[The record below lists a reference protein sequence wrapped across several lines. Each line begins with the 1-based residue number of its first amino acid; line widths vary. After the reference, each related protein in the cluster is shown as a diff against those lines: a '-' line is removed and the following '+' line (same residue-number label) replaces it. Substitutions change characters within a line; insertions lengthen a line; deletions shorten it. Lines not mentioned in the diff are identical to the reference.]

1 MGVVH
6 IYVRGERNMKRKI
19 FAVLTV
25 ALLLCINLSLLGF
38 ATYEYGVIPE
48 ERIVP
53 LVSDEADL
61 LTDEEETL
69 LTDRLDTLGFI
80 YSVEIGVVTVN
91 SLEGKSAQAFA
102 DDYYDYNGYGYG
114 VNDDGLLVLYKD
126 GVPGDR
132 EVYITTHGSAVY
144 KFSDYKIDRIRDEM
158 ISDLQYGNYYRAFE
172 IFADECE
179 DVLENYEIEDVG
191 GYYGSDDLYYD
202 SGSSG
207 PVIGNVPVVWI
218 PGSIAIGFILALLIM
233 LGVASGLKTVK
244 RQANAAAYVDNMNI
258 TAQSDTFL
266 YKNVRKTPRPKST
279 SSGGGSSGHRSS
291 SGRSHGGG
299 GRRF

>member
-1 MGVVH
+1 
-6 IYVRGERNMKRKI
+6 MKRKI

-25 ALLLCINLSLLGF
+25 ALMLCLSLSLLGF

-48 ERIVP
+48 ERIAP

-61 LTDEEETL
+61 LTDDEELL
-69 LTDRLDTLGFI
+69 LTDRLETIGFS
-80 YSVEIGVVTVN
+80 YDVEIGILTID
-91 SLEGKSAQAFA
+91 SLDGKSAQAYA
-102 DDYYDYNGYGYG
+102 DDYYDYNGFGYG

-144 KFSDYKIDRIRDEM
+144 KFSDYKIDRILDEM
-158 ISDLQYGNYYRAFE
+158 ISDLQYGNYYWAFE
-172 IFADECE
+172 TFADECE
-179 DVLENYEIEDVG
+179 YVLENYEIEDVG
-191 GYYGSDDLYYD
+191 GYYGSDDFYYD
-202 SGSSG
+202 SGSPSPTVG
-207 PVIGNVPVVWI
+207 SVPVVWI
-218 PGSIAIGFILALLIM
+218 PGSIAIGFILAFLIM

-258 TAQSDTFL
+258 TSKSDTFL
-266 YKNVRKTPRPKST
+266 YRNVRKTPRPKST
-279 SSGGGSSGHRSS
+279 SSGGSSSHRSS

>member
-1 MGVVH
+1 
-6 IYVRGERNMKRKI
+6 MKRKI

-25 ALLLCINLSLLGF
+25 ALMLCLSFSLLGF

-61 LTDEEETL
+61 LSDEEELL
-69 LTDRLDTLGFI
+69 LTDRLETIGFM
-80 YSVEIGVVTVN
+80 YDAEIGVVTVN

-114 VNDDGLLVLYKD
+114 ENDDGLLVLYKD

-132 EVYITTHGSAVY
+132 EVYITTHGSAIY
-144 KFSDYKIDRIRDEM
+144 KFSDYKVDRILDVM

-179 DVLENYEIEDVG
+179 EVFTDYENGDVG
-191 GYYGSDDLYYD
+191 GYYGSNDLYYD

-207 PVIGNVPVVWI
+207 PAIGNVPVVWI
-218 PGSIAIGFILALLIM
+218 PGSIAIGFIIAFLIM
-233 LGVASGLKTVK
+233 LSVASGLKTVK

-258 TAQSDTFL
+258 TSKSDTFL
-266 YKNVRKTPRPKST
+266 YRNVRKSPRPKST
-279 SSGGGSSGHRSS
+279 SSGGSSSHRSS

>member
-1 MGVVH
+1 
-6 IYVRGERNMKRKI
+6 MKRKI

-25 ALLLCINLSLLGF
+25 ALMLCINLSLLSF

-61 LTDEEETL
+61 LTDDEEML
-69 LTDRLDTLGFI
+69 LTDRLETIGFS
-80 YSVEIGVVTVN
+80 YDVEIGVVTVN
-91 SLEGKSAQAFA
+91 SLEGKSAENFA

-132 EVYITTHGSAVY
+132 EVYITTHGSAIY
-144 KFSDYKIDRIRDEM
+144 KFSDYKIDRIVDEM
-158 ISDLQYGNYYRAFE
+158 ISDLQYGNYYWAFE
-172 IFADECE
+172 TFADECE
-179 DVLENYEIEDVG
+179 YVLENYEIEDVG
-191 GYYGSDDLYYD
+191 GYYGSDDFYYD
-202 SGSSG
+202 SGSPS
-207 PVIGNVPVVWI
+207 PTVGNVPVVWI
-218 PGSIAIGFILALLIM
+218 PGSIAIGFILAFLIM

-258 TAQSDTFL
+258 TSKSDTFL
-266 YKNVRKTPRPKST
+266 YRNVRKTPRPKST
-279 SSGGGSSGHRSS
+279 SSGGSSSHRSS

>member
-1 MGVVH
+1 
-6 IYVRGERNMKRKI
+6 MKRKI

-25 ALLLCINLSLLGF
+25 ALMLCLSLSLLGF
-38 ATYEYGVIPE
+38 ASYEYGVIPE

-61 LTDEEETL
+61 LTDEEEML

-80 YSVEIGVVTVN
+80 YNVEIGVVTVN

-132 EVYITTHGSAVY
+132 EVYITTHGSAIY
-144 KFSDYKIDRIRDEM
+144 IFSGYTIDRILDEM

-172 IFADECE
+172 TFADECE
-179 DVLENYEIEDVG
+179 YVLENYE
-191 GYYGSDDLYYD
+191 GSWL
-202 SGSSG
+202 S
-207 PVIGNVPVVWI
+207 
-218 PGSIAIGFILALLIM
+218 
-233 LGVASGLKTVK
+233 
-244 RQANAAAYVDNMNI
+244 
-258 TAQSDTFL
+258 
-266 YKNVRKTPRPKST
+266 
-279 SSGGGSSGHRSS
+279 
-291 SGRSHGGG
+291 
-299 GRRF
+299 

>member
-1 MGVVH
+1 
-6 IYVRGERNMKRKI
+6 MKRKI

-25 ALLLCINLSLLGF
+25 TLLLCINLSLLSF

-61 LTDEEETL
+61 LTDDEEML
-69 LTDRLDTLGFI
+69 LTDRLETIGFS
-80 YSVEIGVVTVN
+80 YDVEIGVVTVN
-91 SLEGKSAQAFA
+91 SLEGKSAENFA
-102 DDYYDYNGYGYG
+102 DDYYDYNGFGYG

-132 EVYITTHGSAVY
+132 EVYITTHGSAIY
-144 KFSDYKIDRIRDEM
+144 KFADYKIDRIVDEM
-158 ISDLQYGNYYRAFE
+158 ISDLQYGNYYWAFE
-172 IFADECE
+172 TFADECE
-179 DVLENYEIEDVG
+179 YVLENYEIEDVG
-191 GYYGSDDLYYD
+191 GYYGSDDLYHD

-207 PVIGNVPVVWI
+207 PAIGNVPAVWI

-258 TAQSDTFL
+258 TSKSDTFL
-266 YKNVRKTPRPKST
+266 YRNVRKTPRPKST
-279 SSGGGSSGHRSS
+279 SSGGGSSSHRSS